1 MERNVFGTCI
11 SVFLNVIELFV
22 SQIFED
28 EYCSILYNIDTIF
41 KILGWSKKKKIFG
54 TCFDAFRHFEYFCTV
69 FDFYFSFKRDM
80 INNNYF

>member
-11 SVFLNVIELFV
+11 SVFLDVIELFV

-41 KILGWSKKKKIFG
+41 KILGWLKKKKYLERVSMLLDILNIFVQYSIFIFHSRG
-54 TCFDAFRHFEYFCTV
+54 
-69 FDFYFSFKRDM
+69 
-80 INNNYF
+80 I